1 MAVQDYELLLRVRAD
16 MLQAINGLDGVRK
29 KLDSTAD
36 EAERTSQRASASV
49 DKLGDKFKGLKGL
62 IAGLAIGA
70 GIKAVFDAVTESEN
84 AIAQLDAR
92 LKSTGG
98 TVGLSRQQLID
109 LSGAM
114 QQVTKFG
121 DEAVLGVENM
131 LLTFKE
137 IRGPVFQQATE
148 AVLDLATVMGTD
160 LTSASVQLGKAL
172 NDPVLGLT
180 SLAKAGIQFS
190 DEQKTVI
197 KSLVDT
203 GQIAEAQRVILQELA
218 GQMGGSARA
227 AANTFGGA
235 LEQLKNAAGDLLEGD
250 GGNLPET
257 AASIRELTHTLQ
269 DPQVKQGF
277 AAIVDGMVSVVNYA
291 ARAIGYLTTF
301 KNVVADALS
310 FGPEEQKS
318 LDSLYSKRADL
329 EHQMDY
335 IVKFSADKGE
345 DPEAKKIAQRIKDL
359 DALIMKKREAA
370 EPVQAPVAAASGAT
384 ASAIDTLPT
393 LTVHASQQATADKAA
408 ADKAAAQAAKFIAAG
423 DALRQTLIDLQGAL
437 DPTTKAWADYNK
449 AVDEANAKAALARQA
464 PGANVASID
473 AQRNAIIQLAA
484 TQRDAAIDK
493 ISDADKK
500 AYQDLLAAIDT
511 PAQAQLA
518 QPLKQLADLNAML
531 TAGKITAEEFAAAKA
546 KLGDSVTTTA
556 LPTYGGNDALIG
568 GAAGE
573 LFKAAQAQQQLE
585 DAYTKQQDLLVQAR
599 DKKLLTQEQYDAK
612 EEALATEHAERLVAI
627 DQARSQAALSAAV
640 TGFGQLAD
648 AAKSAYGEQ
657 SKQYRIAFALQKAAA
672 LAQSILAIQTSI
684 AESSKIGYP
693 WNIVAIAGAVA
704 QGVSVLATINSTSLS
719 GYSGGGYTGPGD
731 KDQPA
736 GVVHAGE
743 VVWSQR
749 DIARAGGVGVV
760 EAMRLGYRGY
770 ADGGFVGTPNPVMP
784 PADIASTSASGAN
797 VSNKMRVYVVQNE
810 DQLAQRLAQHP
821 AMEKAVIAIAGE
833 NGTAIRAEW

>member
-1 MAVQDYELLLRVRAD
+1 MTVQDYELLLRVRAD

-49 DKLGDKFKGLKGL
+49 DKLGDKFRGLKGL

-70 GIKAVFDAVTESEN
+70 GIKAVFDAVTESED
-84 AIAQLDAR
+84 AVAQLDAR
-92 LKSTGG
+92 LKSTKGSA
-98 TVGLSRQQLID
+98 GLTREELIK
-109 LSGAM
+109 LSGDL
-114 QQVTKFG
+114 QNLTKYG
-121 DEAVLGVENM
+121 DEAVLSMETL
-131 LLTFKE
+131 LLTFTS
-137 IRGPVFQQATE
+137 IRGPQFREATKV
-148 AVLDLATVMGTD
+148 VLDMSTALGQDLQTTATQV
-160 LTSASVQLGKAL
+160 GKAL
-172 NDPVLGLT
+172 NNPILGITALSKVGVNFT
-180 SLAKAGIQFS
+180 DA
-190 DEQKTVI
+190 QKDVI

-203 GQIAEAQRVILQELA
+203 GQTAQAQEVILREL
-218 GQMGGSARA
+218 QTEYGGAAEA

-235 LEQLKNAAGDLLEGD
+235 LAQLKNAAGDLLEGD

-257 AASIRELTHTLQ
+257 AASIRELTSTLQ

-277 AAIVDGMVSVVNYA
+277 ATIIDGMVSVVNYA
-291 ARAIGYLTTF
+291 ARAIGYLKTF

-318 LDSLYSKRADL
+318 LDALYSKRADL
-329 EHQMDY
+329 EHQLDY

-359 DALIMKKREAA
+359 DALILKKREAA
-370 EPVQAPVAAASGAT
+370 EPLQAPAAAASGAT
-384 ASAIDTLPT
+384 AAAIDTLPT
-393 LTVHASQQATADKAA
+393 LTVHASQQAASDKAA

-449 AVDEANAKAALARQA
+449 AVADANAKAVLARQA

-473 AQRNAIIQLAA
+473 AQRDAIIQLAA

-531 TAGKITAEEFAAAKA
+531 AAGKITAEEFAAAKA
-546 KLGDSVTTTA
+546 KLGDNVTTTA
-556 LPTYGGNDALIG
+556 LPTFGGNDALIG

-585 DAYTKQQDLLVQAR
+585 DAYTKQQELLVRAR
-599 DKKLLTQEQYDAK
+599 DQKLLTQEQYDAK

-704 QGVSVLATINSTSLS
+704 QGVSVLATINSTNLN
-719 GYSGGGYTGPGD
+719 GYSGGGYTGPGG
-731 KDQPA
+731 KDEPA

-784 PADIASTSASGAN
+784 PADIASTSAGGAN
-797 VSNKMRVYVVQNE
+797 GGNKMRVYVLQNE

>member
-1 MAVQDYELLLRVRAD
+1 MTTTDYELLLRVRTD

-29 KLDSTAD
+29 QLDSVGAET
-36 EAERTSQRASASV
+36 ERTSRRASAAV
-49 DKLGDKFKGLKGL
+49 DGMGQKFEGLKKL
-62 IAGLAIGA
+62 VAGLALAA
-70 GIKAVFDAVTESEN
+70 GIKAVFDAVTESED
-84 AIAQLDAR
+84 ALAQLDAR
-92 LKSTGG
+92 MKSTGNAA
-98 TVGLSRQQLID
+98 GLSRQQYID
-109 LSGAM
+109 LASAM

-131 LLTFKE
+131 LLTFKG
-137 IRGPVFQQATE
+137 IKGPVFQQATE

-160 LTSASVQLGKAL
+160 LTSAAVQLGKAL

-180 SLAKAGIQFS
+180 GLAKAGIQFS
-190 DEQKTVI
+190 DEQKAVI

-203 GQIAEAQRVILQELA
+203 GQLAAAQKIILQELA

-227 AANTFGGA
+227 AANTFAGA
-235 LEQLKNAAGDLLEGD
+235 LAQLKNAAGDLLEGD

-257 AASIRELTHTLQ
+257 AASIRELTQTLQ
-269 DPQVKQGF
+269 DPSVKDGF
-277 AAIVDGMVSVVNYA
+277 AAMVNGLVSVASYA
-291 ARAIGYLTTF
+291 AKAAGAF
-301 KNVVADALS
+301 AGFGSAVADFFRDNENKSYMGLLQQRMRLEDKKSALENNPIA
-310 FGPEEQKS
+310 GRLGWNKDDIAE
-318 LDSLYSKRADL
+318 LDR
-329 EHQMDY
+329 Q
-335 IVKFSADKGE
+335 
-345 DPEAKKIAQRIKDL
+345 IAQINK
-359 DALIMKKREAA
+359 LILLRNEAA
-370 EPVQAPVAAASGAT
+370 KPKPAIKSGEAPG
-384 ASAIDTLPT
+384 AIDTLPT
-393 LTVHASQQATADKAA
+393 VTVSASKQEAADKAA

-449 AVDEANAKAALARQA
+449 AVADANAKAVLARQA

-473 AQRNAIIQLAA
+473 AQRDAIIQLAA

-531 TAGKITAEEFAAAKA
+531 ASGKITAEEFAAAQA
-546 KLGDSVTTTA
+546 KLGDSITTTA

-573 LFKAAQAQQQLE
+573 LLRARQAQQHLE
-585 DAYTKQQDLLVQAR
+585 DVYAKQQEFLVQSR
-599 DKKLLTQEQYDAK
+599 EKKLLTLKEYNDK
-612 EEALATEHAERLVAI
+612 EEALEKEHAERLAEL
-627 DQARSQAALSAAV
+627 DQAKQQAAMSAAV

-657 SKQYRIAFALQKAAA
+657 SKQYHIAFALQKAAA

-693 WNIVAIAGAVA
+693 WNIAAIAGAVA
-704 QGVSVLATINSTSLS
+704 QGVSVLATINSTNLN
-719 GYSGGGYTGPGD
+719 GYSGGGYTGPGG
-731 KDQPA
+731 KDEPA

-784 PADIASTSASGAN
+784 PADIASTSAGGAN
-797 VSNKMRVYVVQNE
+797 GGNKMRVYVLQNE